1 MKTKQKQR
9 STFKLNLLVGATLAA
24 GTLAAQ
30 ATEVAPYFY
39 TWAFGSSGYAVNSL
53 AQAKTAGVNAV
64 TLAFGTSD
72 GSCNLQGFNFSA
84 STKQDVQS
92 YLAGGGRIILSF
104 GGADGPFLEDTC
116 STSGLYNII
125 NNLISTY
132 KIYALDF
139 DVEGGPVDDTASAN
153 TRNAVIKQLQ
163 AAYPNLYVSFTVPVG
178 SGGLPGDV
186 VTLIKNAKNAGVKI
200 NVVNIMTMDYGG
212 DTGGQAEGKVAVESA
227 NNTFNQLKSIYTG
240 STAAQIWSMI
250 GITPMIGL
258 NDGSTTKK
266 PTEQFTP
273 TDATTVT
280 QFAETNGLGLLAF
293 WAINRDQPGTV
304 NSENDLDKFDN
315 TGTSKL
321 QFYNIMKAAQTDGG
335 GAGSP
340 PPPPVV
346 NGSFPAGTYTIV
358 NAYSGKCVDV
368 NAASKS
374 SGAVVQQYACN
385 GTGAQSFQVID
396 EGSGWFKLL
405 NTNSG
410 LAVDVIGASVANG
423 THIQQYTDN
432 GTGAQRFSIA
442 VADSNDTTAF
452 EIVNQTSGKCLDDT
466 DWGTADR
473 NPFQQWSCSGTTN
486 QTFRFYPIGS
496 TTPVSVK

>member
-200 NVVNIMTMDYGG
+200 NVVNIMTMDYGA

-321 QFYNIMKAAQTDGG
+321 QFYNIMKAAQTDGA

-346 NGSFPAGTYTIV
+346 NGSFPAGTYTV
-358 NAYSGKCVDV
+358 MNA
-368 NAASKS
+368 
-374 SGAVVQQYACN
+374 
-385 GTGAQSFQVID
+385 F
-396 EGSGWFKLL
+396 
-405 NTNSG
+405 
-410 LAVDVIGASVANG
+410 
-423 THIQQYTDN
+423 
-432 GTGAQRFSIA
+432 
-442 VADSNDTTAF
+442 
-452 EIVNQTSGKCLDDT
+452 SGKCLDDT

-473 NPFQQWSCSGTTN
+473 TPMQQWSCSGTTN

>member
-1 MKTKQKQR
+1 MNTKQKR
-9 STFKLNLLVGATLAA
+9 STLKLNLLAGAALAA
-24 GTLAAQ
+24 GTLAAH

-53 AQAKTAGVNAV
+53 AQAKTAGINAV
-64 TLAFGTSD
+64 TLAFGTSN
-72 GSCNLQGFNFSA
+72 GSCTLQGFNFSSA
-84 STKQDVQS
+84 AKQDVQS

-104 GGADGPFLEDTC
+104 GGADGPFLEESC
-116 STSGLYNII
+116 SVSGLYNII

-163 AAYPNLYVSFTVPVG
+163 AAYPSLYVSFTVAVG
-178 SGGLPGDV
+178 SGGMPGDV

-212 DTGGQAEGKVAVESA
+212 DTGGQAEGKVAVQSA
-227 NNTFNQLKSIYTG
+227 NATFNQLKSIYTG
-240 STAAQIWSMI
+240 LTSAQIWSMI

-273 TDATTVT
+273 ADATTVA
-280 QFAETNGLGLLAF
+280 QFAETNALGLLAF

-321 QFYNIMKAAQTDGG
+321 QFYNIMKAAQTDG
-335 GAGSP
+335 AGST
-340 PPPPVV
+340 PPPVV

-374 SGAVVQQYACN
+374 SGAVVQQFACN
-385 GTGAQSFQVID
+385 GTAAQAFQVID

-410 LAVDVIGASVANG
+410 LAVDVIGASTANG
-423 THIQQYTDN
+423 THIQQYADN
-432 GTGAQRFSIA
+432 GTGAQRFSIS

-473 NPFQQWSCSGTTN
+473 TPLQQWSCAGSTN
-486 QTFRFYPIGS
+486 QTFRFYPVGS

>member
-1 MKTKQKQR
+1 MNTNRTKLKH
-9 STFKLNLLVGATLAA
+9 KLLAGVA
-24 GTLAAQ
+24 LTAAALTAH

-53 AQAKTAGVNAV
+53 AQAKSAGISAV
-64 TLAFGTSD
+64 TLAFGTSN
-72 GSCNLQGFNFSA
+72 GSCTLQGFNFSS
-84 STKQDVQS
+84 STKTDVQN
-92 YLAGGGRIILSF
+92 YIAGGGRVILSF
-104 GGADGPFLEDTC
+104 GGADGPFLEDDC
-116 STSGLYNII
+116 SVSQLYSII

-132 KIYALDF
+132 KIYNLDF

-153 TRNAVIKQLQ
+153 TRNAVITQLQ

-186 VTLIKNAKNAGVKI
+186 QTLIKNAKNAGVKI

-212 DTGGQAEGKVAVESA
+212 DTGGASSEGGTAIDSA
-227 NNTFNQLKSIYTG
+227 NATFNQLKKIYTS
-240 STAAQIWSMI
+240 STSAQIWSMI

-273 TDATTVT
+273 ADATSVT
-280 QFAETNGLGLLAF
+280 QFAETNAIGLLSF

-304 NSENDLDKFDN
+304 NSENDLDLYDN
-315 TGTSKL
+315 NNTSKL
-321 QFYNIMKAAQTDGG
+321 QFYNIMKAALTDGG
-335 GAGSP
+335 GSAP
-340 PPPPVV
+340 PPPPV
-346 NGSFPAGTYTIV
+346 NGAFPAGTYTIESV
-358 NAYSGKCVDV
+358 YSGKCVDV
-368 NAASKS
+368 NAASTAPQ
-374 SGAVVQQYACN
+374 AVVQQYTCN

-396 EGSGWFKLL
+396 EGNGWFKLL
-405 NTNSG
+405 NSNSH
-410 LAVDVIGASVANG
+410 LAVDVIGASTANG

-432 GTGAQRFSIA
+432 GTGAQRFSIS
-442 VADSNDTTAF
+442 VADTADSTAF
-452 EIVNQTSGKCLDDT
+452 EIVNETSGKCLDDT

-473 NPFQQWSCSGTTN
+473 NPLQQWACSGGSN
-486 QTFRFYPIGS
+486 QTWRFYPIGS

>member
-200 NVVNIMTMDYGG
+200 NVVNIMTMDYGA

-321 QFYNIMKAAQTDGG
+321 QFYNIMKAAQTDGA

-374 SGAVVQQYACN
+374 AGAVVQQYACN

-432 GTGAQRFSIA
+432 GTGAQRFSIS

-452 EIVNQTSGKCLDDT
+452 EIVNQTSGKCVDDT